1 MVLAFFCISLFLS
14 GLEIIYGFRK
24 TNRKDQILLSGA
36 QTLASRSGHQSLEPE
51 HLLRVMLEDESGM
64 VQKLLQAVGGD
75 LARLKRELEGR
86 LPNFRSWAD
95 RGGRFTFVR

>member
-1 MVLAFFCISLFLS
+1 MDFEKLTEKTKSFF
-14 GLEIIYGFRK
+14 
-24 TNRKDQILLSGA
+24 QGA

-75 LARLKRELEGR
+75 LARLKRELEGAIAKFPVVGLGHAR
-86 LPNFRSWAD
+86 MVAPHYGALGSVNS
-95 RGGRFTFVR
+95 